1 MTNMFDL
8 TGKVALVTGGSS
20 GLGQQFARA
29 LAAQGASIAI
39 AARRK
44 EKLDDFAK
52 ELESKGTKCLAVTC
66 DVTNEQNVIDMVKE
80 VKDTFGRIDILVN
93 NAGTAVNAKAE
104 DQTLDEWSKVIDA
117 NLTGVYV
124 VAREVGKVMIDQKYG
139 KIINI
144 GSLHSNTAIH
154 PALEQITAYCSS
166 KGGVQMLTKAL
177 AAEWA
182 QHNITVNAIGPAYF
196 ASEMTQAAA
205 SNDAFL
211 QFVGGRCPMGRMGK
225 EGELDGVLLL
235 FASDASSYI
244 TGQLLNVD
252 GGWNTI

>member
-1 MTNMFDL
+1 MNELFDL
-8 TGKVALVTGGSS
+8 SGKVALITGASS
-20 GLGQQFARA
+20 GLGQQFARV
-29 LAAQGASIAI
+29 LAKKGATIVI

-44 EKLDDFAK
+44 EKLEAFAK
-52 ELESKGTKCLAVTC
+52 ELESNGTKCLALTC
-66 DVTNEQNVIDMVKE
+66 DVTNEQNVIDMVKQASA
-80 VKDTFGRIDILVN
+80 TFGRIDILVN

-104 DQTLDEWSKVIDA
+104 DQTLEEWNTVINA

-124 VAREVGKVMIDQKYG
+124 VAREVGKLMIKQNYG

-144 GSLHSNTAIH
+144 GSIHSNTVIH
-154 PALEQITAYCSS
+154 SALEQISAYCSS

-182 QHNITVNAIGPAYF
+182 KYNITVNAIGPAYF

-205 SNDAFL
+205 SNDDFL
-211 QFVGGRCPMGRMGK
+211 NFVGTRCPMGRMGK
-225 EGELDGVLLL
+225 EGELDGALLL